1 MPEIRHSPRQSGNR
15 KNEDSM
21 EYIVLAGA
29 IVLLIALLMGSEY
42 LSSRKYQKNY
52 LEKIY
57 QSYGAASERE
67 YKEGEMEH
75 IRMYYLKH
83 LSEQGIDDITWN
95 DLNMDHIYRKINVSC
110 SAAGDEYLYY
120 RLRTPI
126 YDEAQMQHAEAQIS
140 FFMEHAEERHRVQ
153 RIFLSL
159 GRMGK
164 YSIYEYL
171 DHLDTLGERRNLKY
185 AWGNLLLVG
194 SVAAMF
200 VSLPVGIVA
209 LMAVLCHNFV
219 GYFREYKQ
227 IEPYITSFRYIS
239 RLLDS
244 ADQLGRAKIAGME
257 REQERLR
264 ECYKQMKGFIRNAYL
279 IVFTDKGNGNP
290 LGVVLDY
297 LRMIFYLDLIQF
309 NNALRAVRGH
319 LDEIDEMITI
329 MGQVETAVVI
339 GSYRN
344 SLQDGYCIPI
354 IHYEQNA
361 DRQMTLEQIYHPL
374 LSEPVKNSISV
385 KRGVLLTG
393 SNASGKSTFLRAVA
407 VNAVLAQTIHT
418 CLAGYYE
425 APVLR
430 IYSSMALKDDLLSG
444 QSYYMVEIRSIKRI
458 LDQVKLAKQE
468 HCYVLC
474 FVDEVLRG
482 TNTVE
487 RIAASTQI
495 MKMLAADHALCF
507 AATHDVELT
516 KLLDWDYDNYHFEE
530 RIEEDDIFFPY
541 KLIKGP
547 ATTRNAISLLKM
559 LEYDERI
566 ITAAESM
573 AERFLADGSWTVQR

>member
-1 MPEIRHSPRQSGNR
+1 
-15 KNEDSM
+15 M

-29 IVLLIALLMGSEY
+29 IVLLIVLLMGSEY
-42 LSSRKYQKNY
+42 VSGRKYQKNY

-57 QSYGAASERE
+57 QSYGAVPERE

-83 LSEQGIDDITWN
+83 QSEQEIDDITWN
-95 DLNMDHIYRKINVSC
+95 DLNMDHIYRTINASC

-126 YDEAQMQHAEAQIS
+126 YDEAQMQHDEAQIT
-140 FFMEHAEERHRVQ
+140 FFMEHAKERHSVQ
-153 RIFLSL
+153 RILLGL

-171 DHLDTLGERRNLKY
+171 DNLDTLGERRNIRY
-185 AWGNLLLVG
+185 VWGNLLLLV

-257 REQERLR
+257 HEQERLR
-264 ECYKQMKGFIRNAYL
+264 ECHRQMKGFIRNAYL

-329 MGQVETAVVI
+329 MGQIETAVVI

-344 SLQDGYCIPI
+344 SLQGGYCIPV
-354 IHYEQNA
+354 IHYEQDA
-361 DRQMTLEQIYHPL
+361 DRRMTLEQIYHPL
-374 LSEPVKNSISV
+374 LFDPVKNSISV
-385 KRGVLLTG
+385 QRGVLLTG

-418 CLAGYYE
+418 CLAGRYE

-430 IYSSMALKDDLLSG
+430 IYSSMALRDDLLSG
-444 QSYYMVEIRSIKRI
+444 QSYYMVEIKSIKRI
-458 LDQVKLAKQE
+458 LDQVKLAEQE
-468 HCYVLC
+468 HRHVLC

-495 MKMLAADHALCF
+495 MRMLAADYAFCF

-516 KLLDWDYDNYHFEE
+516 KLLEQTYDNYHFEE

-541 KLIKGP
+541 KLLQGP
-547 ATTRNAISLLKM
+547 ATTRNAIALLKM
-559 LEYDERI
+559 LNYDERI
-566 ITAAESM
+566 IAEAEAM
-573 AERFLADGSWTVQR
+573 AERFLEDGSWII